1 MHAHTLTEYK
11 VLSRME
17 EGAADIVVVAPAR
30 VYLPSFGIYTQTS
43 LDPRPIIRRGF
54 EAITNVH
61 VKHISTDR
69 LNESKLH
76 HT

>member
-1 MHAHTLTEYK
+1 
-11 VLSRME
+11 ME

-30 VYLPSFGIYTQTS
+30 VYLPSFGIYTQMYMQ
-43 LDPRPIIRRGF
+43 
-54 EAITNVH
+54 
-61 VKHISTDR
+61 ISTDR